1 MGAEP
6 GTGVGDELTRGPEAS
21 PAGDR
26 GKIDP
31 RVREKVWFSGAGDP
45 VVRGSGSGGEH
56 VIEPSSRLA
65 AFGNQ
70 LVQAHIALRERLEAL
85 SDGLADG
92 ARVTDLWSHCLSFC
106 AALERHHTAED
117 DGVFPVLA
125 REHPELRPVLD
136 ELGRDHRIVSDALA
150 ALGELGDAEPE
161 VLQRELAGVA
171 ALTGRLGETDA
182 ELITRATTGYDA

>member
-1 MGAEP
+1 ME
-6 GTGVGDELTRGPEAS
+6 
-21 PAGDR
+21 
-26 GKIDP
+26 
-31 RVREKVWFSGAGDP
+31 
-45 VVRGSGSGGEH
+45 
-56 VIEPSSRLA
+56 

-171 ALTGRLGETDA
+171 ALMETHFTYEERKIADVLSALTGRLGETDA

>member
-1 MGAEP
+1 LE
-6 GTGVGDELTRGPEAS
+6 
-21 PAGDR
+21 
-26 GKIDP
+26 
-31 RVREKVWFSGAGDP
+31 
-45 VVRGSGSGGEH
+45 
-56 VIEPSSRLA
+56 

-85 SDGLADG
+85 SNGLADG
-92 ARVTDLWSHCLSFC
+92 AQVTDLWSHCLSFC

-150 ALGELGDAEPE
+150 ALGKLGDVEPE

-171 ALTGRLGETDA
+171 ALMETHFTYEERKIADVLSALTGRLGEADA